1 MSFQDIET
9 GLAQRPTSPRNGVPH
24 SQEDAAFLN
33 LQSSLSLQVFKINS
47 NVQGILKLVDQL
59 GTARDSPNL
68 RKSLHD
74 LTESTRAMAKRGS
87 DDLKTL
93 SALQATLPRQKTSL
107 QKTSHDFQL
116 SLVAFQRAQQV
127 SAERQRTVVQGVKM
141 AVEDEATAGEGRPSS
156 PTPSQRQVQILQ
168 NQFSPQELAFQE
180 SLIQEREAEIRE
192 IETGIHE
199 LSEIFRDLG
208 TLVQEQG
215 GMLDN
220 IESNI
225 SSIAVDTSGAAE
237 ELQTAHEY
245 QRKAGRR
252 ALCLMLILVVVV
264 AVVLLA
270 VRILIKVA
278 RCSSGIPMLC

>member
-9 GLAQRPTSPRNGVPH
+9 GLSQRPLSPSGAPQ
-24 SQEDAAFLN
+24 SPEESAFVT

-59 GTARDSPNL
+59 GTARDSAAL

-87 DDLKTL
+87 DDLKRLAAMQT
-93 SALQATLPRQKTSL
+93 TLPRYKTSL

-127 SAERQRTVVQGVKM
+127 SAERQRTVVEGVKH
-141 AVEDEATAGEGRPSS
+141 AVEDDGAVGLEEARSSS
-156 PTPSQRQVQILQ
+156 PTPSQRQAQILQ
-168 NQFSPQELAFQE
+168 TQFSPQELAFQE

-199 LSEIFRDLG
+199 LHEIFRDLG

-225 SSIAVDTSGAAE
+225 SSIAVDTAGAAE
-237 ELQTAHEY
+237 ELTTAHEY
-245 QRKAGRR
+245 QRRAGRR
-252 ALCLMLILVVVV
+252 ALCLMLVLVVVIC
-264 AVVLLA
+264 VVLLA
-270 VRILIKVA
+270 IL
-278 RCSSGIPMLC
+278 S

>member
-9 GLAQRPTSPRNGVPH
+9 GLAQRSQSPLRGGAPQ
-24 SQEDAAFLN
+24 SQEESAFLT
-33 LQSSLSLQVFKINS
+33 LQSSLSLQVFKLNS

-59 GTARDSPNL
+59 GTTRDSQQL

-74 LTESTRAMAKRGS
+74 LTETTRAMAKRGS
-87 DDLKTL
+87 DELKKL
-93 SALQATLPRQKTSL
+93 AALQATLPRQKTSL

-116 SLVAFQRAQQV
+116 SLIAFQRAQQV
-127 SAERQRTVVQGVKM
+127 SAERQRTVVEGVKL
-141 AVEDEATAGEGRPSS
+141 AVEEESAQTQDGQPDTSS
-156 PTPSQRQVQILQ
+156 TPSQRQAQLLQ
-168 NQFSPQELAFQE
+168 TQLSPQELAYQE
-180 SLIQEREAEIRE
+180 TLIQERETEIHE
-192 IETGIHE
+192 IEAGIHE

-225 SSIAVDTSGAAE
+225 DSIAVDTSGAAE
-237 ELQTAHEY
+237 ELTSAHAY

-252 ALCLMLILVVVV
+252 AACLMLVIVVVV

-270 VRILIKVA
+270 VL
-278 RCSSGIPMLC
+278 S

>member
-1 MSFQDIET
+1 MSFQDIESGHT
-9 GLAQRPTSPRNGVPH
+9 PLPVGSRGSSAAQSPEE
-24 SQEDAAFLN
+24 SAFLS
-33 LQSSLSLQVFKINS
+33 LQTSLSLQVFKINS

-59 GTARDSPNL
+59 GTGRDSGPL

-74 LTESTRAMAKRGS
+74 LTETTRAMAKRGS
-87 DDLKTL
+87 DDLKKL
-93 SALQATLPRQKTSL
+93 AGLQASLPAHKTSL
-107 QKTSHDFQL
+107 QKTSHDFQV

-127 SAERQRTVVQGVKM
+127 SAERQRTVVEGVKH
-141 AVEDEATAGEGRPSS
+141 AVEEEHALEARSSS
-156 PTPSQRQVQILQ
+156 PTPSHRQVQVLQ
-168 NQFSPQELAFQE
+168 QSLSPQDLMYQE
-180 SLIQEREAEIRE
+180 SLVQEREAEIRE

-199 LSEIFRDLG
+199 LHEIFRDLG

-225 SSIAVDTSGAAE
+225 SSIAVDTAGAAD
-237 ELQTAHEY
+237 ELHTAHDY

-252 ALCLMLILVVVV
+252 ALCLMLVLVIVI

-270 VRILIKVA
+270 VL
-278 RCSSGIPMLC
+278 S